1 MGLCLQIT
9 CVSLQMY
16 VSTCKIKQH
25 DSCWLFSSLGV
36 KWFTLWTV
44 VLKKCSET
52 GSFQI
57 TSAHPLKTMQL
68 YIFIETWVEQ
78 PRKNQW
84 FSFLSCTDLFILGE
98 SLSVFL
104 IWVICLYI
112 YSSLLLI
119 SLQMANRYF
128 WSYCF
133 HLPNRVSLHSKCAP
147 TQCLLWD
154 NLNPLCCCIFLL
166 YGSSL

>member
-1 MGLCLQIT
+1 MGLCLLIT

-25 DSCWLFSSLGV
+25 DSCWLFSCLGV
-36 KWFTLWTV
+36 KWFTLWIV

-52 GSFQI
+52 GSWIQI

-78 PRKNQW
+78 PSKNQW
-84 FSFLSCTDLFILGE
+84 FSFLILGE
-98 SLSVFL
+98 SLLVFL
-104 IWVICLYI
+104 IWVICSYI

-119 SLQMANRYF
+119 SLQMASRYF
-128 WSYCF
+128 GLVALISQAEY
-133 HLPNRVSLHSKCAP
+133 LPIANVHTHSAYYE
-147 TQCLLWD
+147 T
-154 NLNPLCCCIFLL
+154 I
-166 YGSSL
+166 